1 MFSGALRLQAAIR
14 LIGEIVEENERGAFL
29 SRLQKIQHAVT
40 LVASIVMALLLGS
53 EAPLFRY
60 SSLRFRLSYGI
71 YYFIGYTAFIF
82 KNTLCAHGNFQLI
95 IMIYYK
101 KADVI

>member
-40 LVASIVMALLLGS
+40 LVASTVTALMLGI
-53 EAPLFRY
+53 ERVAKEKQIR
-60 SSLRFRLSYGI
+60 GI
-71 YYFIGYTAFIF
+71 YP
-82 KNTLCAHGNFQLI
+82 
-95 IMIYYK
+95 
-101 KADVI
+101 

>member
-40 LVASIVMALLLGS
+40 LVASIVMALLLGR

-60 SSLRFRLSYGI
+60 SSFILFGI
-71 YYFIGYTAFIF
+71 ICGTYASFVFIKMPVT
-82 KNTLCAHGNFQLI
+82 
-95 IMIYYK
+95 
-101 KADVI
+101 